1 MENYKLF
8 IDGKFVDAQNGS
20 TFESID
26 PGTGLPIATVAKAG
40 VADAEAAIAAARR
53 AFDSGV
59 WSGLTPA
66 ARMAKIQ
73 DFADQIAQQGLRLA
87 AIESMDS
94 GQVINLAKY
103 WPLLC
108 FSVLRNLSLASTTKF
123 PWQEEIPVSGNVF
136 APGRDYIR
144 REPIGVCVGI
154 VPWHFPLYMGMFKIA
169 PALIMGNTLVLKPAS
184 VTPLTAV
191 IIAEAAKAAGIPDG
205 VINVIPGPGGE
216 LGRILCTH
224 KDVDKISLTGST
236 EVGREVMKMAADTI
250 KKVTLELGGKSANI
264 ILDDADIDLAVEGAC
279 FGTFFHQGQVCESG
293 TRVLVHAKIYG
304 EFVEKTNMRAE
315 AQRNC

>member
-8 IDGKFVDAQNGS
+8 IDGKFVDAQSGN

-53 AFDSGV
+53 ALDSGV

-66 ARMAKIQ
+66 ARMAKLQ

-87 AIESMDS
+87 AMESMDS
-94 GQVINLAKY
+94 GQVINLTKY

-144 REPIGVCVGI
+144 REPIGVCVASFPGI
-154 VPWHFPLYMGMFKIA
+154 PPLYG
-169 PALIMGNTLVLKPAS
+169 
-184 VTPLTAV
+184 
-191 IIAEAAKAAGIPDG
+191 
-205 VINVIPGPGGE
+205 
-216 LGRILCTH
+216 
-224 KDVDKISLTGST
+224 DV
-236 EVGREVMKMAADTI
+236 
-250 KKVTLELGGKSANI
+250 
-264 ILDDADIDLAVEGAC
+264 
-279 FGTFFHQGQVCESG
+279 
-293 TRVLVHAKIYG
+293 
-304 EFVEKTNMRAE
+304 
-315 AQRNC
+315 